1 MTQEVAYRFVEALA
15 AVEQE
20 GELEPMI
27 ETFAEGCEI
36 GTPTHAEKLHGI
48 DGAREFWTIYRSAF
62 RNVRSTLRNIII
74 GSNSFALEW
83 TARAMDSS
91 GKVLTYDG
99 VSIADIC
106 AGRITRF
113 RSYFDTRHLGEQLE
127 HSARVFT
134 AGGSAA

>member
-15 AVEQE
+15 AVEKE

-27 ETFAEGCEI
+27 DTFAEGCEI
-36 GTPTHAEKLHGI
+36 GTPAHAEKLHGRE
-48 DGAREFWTIYRSAF
+48 GAREFWTMYRSAF
-62 RNVRSTLRNIII
+62 RNVHSTLRNIII
-74 GSNSFALEW
+74 DSNSFAVEW
-83 TARAMDSS
+83 TAQAVDSS

-106 AGRITRF
+106 ADRITRF

-127 HSARVFT
+127 HSARVLT
-134 AGGSAA
+134 AGRG

>member
-15 AVEQE
+15 AVEKE

-27 ETFAEGCEI
+27 DTFAEGCEI
-36 GTPTHAEKLHGI
+36 GTPAHAEKLHGRE
-48 DGAREFWTIYRSAF
+48 GAREFWRMYRSAF
-62 RNVRSTLRNIII
+62 RNVHSTLRNIII

-83 TARAMDSS
+83 TAQAVDSS

-127 HSARVFT
+127 HSARVLT
-134 AGGSAA
+134 AGRA

>member
-20 GELEPMI
+20 GELDAMI

-36 GTPTHAEKLHGI
+36 GTPAHAEKLHGRE
-48 DGAREFWTIYRSAF
+48 GAREFWTMYRSTF
-62 RNVRSTLRNIII
+62 RNVHSKLRNIII

-83 TARAMDSS
+83 TAQAVDSS

-99 VSIADIC
+99 VSIADTC
-106 AGRITRF
+106 ADRITRF

-127 HSARVFT
+127 HSARVLA
-134 AGGSAA
+134 AGRS